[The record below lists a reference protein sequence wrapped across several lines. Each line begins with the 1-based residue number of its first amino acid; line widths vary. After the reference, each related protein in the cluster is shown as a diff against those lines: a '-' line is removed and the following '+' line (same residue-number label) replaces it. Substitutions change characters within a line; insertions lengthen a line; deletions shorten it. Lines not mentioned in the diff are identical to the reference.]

1 MKTYSNLVV
10 VGQNVSTFF
19 LSIFVGSFDLVVSF
33 KSDGVQ
39 STPVVVEMVK
49 KDIETFKLPFPPQNI

>member
-10 VGQNVSTFF
+10 FSQNVSTF
-19 LSIFVGSFDLVVSF
+19 LLPIFVDSFDLVVSF

-39 STPVVVEMVK
+39 STPCSGNGEK
-49 KDIETFKLPFPPQNI
+49 GTLKHFKLPFPPQNI